1 MATLYGVFRSRAS
14 RPIWLLYELGEDFT
28 HVPVIQAYRLAQAS
42 APDAPLNTNSAA
54 FLKVNP
60 IGQIPAYVEGDL
72 VLTESL
78 AITNHIARSRGG
90 ILGPQTPAEAAQ
102 IDQWTLLAVTAV
114 ETPALEI
121 LNVQGA
127 GGDKTPEGQAAIA
140 INAEKLRRPLKRLE
154 EHLSSHSYLVGDR
167 FTVADLNLAECLRY
181 AQGHPSL
188 LGEFPAVKAWLE
200 RCQSRAAFQRMWAA
214 RMAEPAN
221 PN

>member
-1 MATLYGVFRSRAS
+1 MPTLYGVFRSRAS
-14 RPIWLLYELGEDFT
+14 RPIWLLYELGEAFE
-28 HVPVIQAYRLAQAS
+28 HVPVIQAYRLPQAS
-42 APDAPLNTNSAA
+42 APDAPLNTNSAD

-60 IGQIPAYVEGDL
+60 QGQIPAYVEGDL

-78 AITNHIARSRGG
+78 AITNHIARTRGG
-90 ILGPQTPAEAAQ
+90 PLGAQTPAEQAL

-127 GGDKTPEGQAAIA
+127 GGDKTPEGQGAIA
-140 INAEKLRRPLKRLE
+140 INAEKLRRPLKRLQA
-154 EHLSSHSYLVGDR
+154 HLASHPYLVADR

-188 LGEFPAVKAWLE
+188 LGEFPAVKTWLE
-200 RCQSRAAFQRMWAA
+200 QCQSRPAFQKMWAA
-214 RMAEPAN
+214 RMSEPA
-221 PN
+221 

>member
-14 RPIWLLYELGEDFT
+14 RPIWLLYELDEAFE
-28 HVPVIQAYRLAQAS
+28 HVPVIQAYRLPQAS
-42 APDAPLNTNSAA
+42 APDAPFNTTSAD

-60 IGQIPAYVEGDL
+60 QGQIPAYVEGDL

-78 AITNHIARSRGG
+78 SITNHIARTRGG
-90 ILGPQTPAEAAQ
+90 ALGAQTAAEQAL
-102 IDQWTLLAVTAV
+102 IDQWSLLAVTAV

-127 GGDKTPEGQAAIA
+127 GGDKTPEGQGAIA

-154 EHLSSHSYLVGDR
+154 AHLSAHPHLVGDR

-181 AQGHPSL
+181 AQGHPTL

-200 RCQSRAAFQRMWAA
+200 SCQSREAFKRMWAA
-214 RMAEPAN
+214 RMAEPA
-221 PN
+221 